1 MYQPMFTLDA
11 KGIPI
16 ISNDEIDT
24 LGERLVADFSPL
36 DIFTPKAID
45 IDRFVTKYLKLKQD
59 FYYLSH
65 CGVYLGTTIFQE
77 THCLPVFNPETIS
90 AEYAHVE
97 AGTVI
102 IDSSLMVDNQEHR
115 YRFTMGHEG
124 GHSILHPSYYLNS
137 IGMVDE
143 ERSNAYVRCRADFK
157 ASKNEALQR
166 NYHLSDKQ
174 RLEQQANYF
183 ASAILMPRCTVKMAL
198 ARVPNKGQKD
208 WGYHASMH
216 LSKIFNTSQ
225 ESAFYRL
232 KALGYID
239 KSTPFTPF
247 S

>member
-77 THCLPVFNPETIS
+77 THRLPVFNPETIS

-124 GHSILHPSYYLNS
+124 GILFYILPTTLIPLEWLMKSVQMLMCAVEQ
-137 IGMVDE
+137 IL
-143 ERSNAYVRCRADFK
+143 K
-157 ASKNEALQR
+157 LQ
-166 NYHLSDKQ
+166 
-174 RLEQQANYF
+174 
-183 ASAILMPRCTVKMAL
+183 KMKPCKETIIYPTNN
-198 ARVPNKGQKD
+198 V
-208 WGYHASMH
+208 
-216 LSKIFNTSQ
+216 
-225 ESAFYRL
+225 
-232 KALGYID
+232 
-239 KSTPFTPF
+239 
-247 S
+247 